1 MSCRGGGSPYGPR
14 AVTTVKQ
21 RERAKKR
28 FVVSTVAAA
37 TWTAL
42 GVSAKTG
49 PVAAGPASSR
59 EIAVPA
65 EYRTITKQ
73 VVATAP
79 GSREVPV
86 PAQIDTL
93 SREVQVAD
101 ASTDWRSMLCET
113 NATTDKLKQIQ
124 QALAS
129 AGHDP
134 GPIDGVV
141 RAKTMSVVSADQ
153 RAKGLPVDAHLNLE
167 TVKSLG
173 VSPN

>member
-1 MSCRGGGSPYGPR
+1 MSCRGGGSPHGPR

-28 FVVSTVAAA
+28 FVVSTVAA
-37 TWTAL
+37 TTCTAL
-42 GVSAKTG
+42 GVSAQTG
-49 PVAAGPASSR
+49 AVAAGLAGSR
-59 EIAVPA
+59 EID
-65 EYRTITKQ
+65 
-73 VVATAP
+73 
-79 GSREVPV
+79 V
-86 PAQIDTL
+86 PAQMDTL
-93 SREVQVAD
+93 SREVKVAD

-141 RAKTMSVVSADQ
+141 RAQTMSAVSADQ